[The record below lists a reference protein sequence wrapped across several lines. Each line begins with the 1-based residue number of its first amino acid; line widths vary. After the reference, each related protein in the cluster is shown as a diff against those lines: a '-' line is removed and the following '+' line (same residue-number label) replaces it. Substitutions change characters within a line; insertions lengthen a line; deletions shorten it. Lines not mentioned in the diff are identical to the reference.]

1 MLQLFWPKS
10 TERVTKCSQVEEV
23 QVAHVPTT
31 LLQETGDH
39 NPELGWGWRPQDKE
53 RSHGEVMDG
62 QLLREGTSA
71 TGFFIIKT

>member
-31 LLQETGDH
+31 LPQETGDH
-39 NPELGWGWRPQDKE
+39 NPELGLGVE
-53 RSHGEVMDG
+53 
-62 QLLREGTSA
+62 A
-71 TGFFIIKT
+71 TG